1 MDISNSKTPIL
12 PRDSE
17 TFAFNDWQIYYNKSH
32 ILKSICPQ
40 DGKCTLEDAN
50 CCERCK
56 FDHSLQL
63 PHLPDMVFP
72 KNILTVTYKT
82 GIRLEFNALDAL
94 KCVESC
100 KKGPQVAC
108 AEEWQES
115 RPQNLLSEKVK
126 PFDWTFSSDYQGTV
140 GEGFVVEPTDIKL
153 DIFKLMKKE
162 AILFYHDL
170 TLFEDELHDH
180 GIASCSVKIRVMP
193 SGFFILLRF
202 FLRVD
207 DVLIRINDTRFHY
220 EIGNNFILKE
230 FTSKEARVEKL
241 QHVPPSLF
249 VTPSEI
255 EKHLPV
261 SIKTTHK
268 IIFPN

>member
-1 MDISNSKTPIL
+1 
-12 PRDSE
+12 
-17 TFAFNDWQIYYNKSH
+17 
-32 ILKSICPQ
+32 
-40 DGKCTLEDAN
+40 
-50 CCERCK
+50 
-56 FDHSLQL
+56 
-63 PHLPDMVFP
+63 MVFP
-72 KNILTVTYKT
+72 KNILTVTYKN
-82 GIRLEFNALDAL
+82 GYRLEFNPLDAL

-126 PFDWTFSSDYQGTV
+126 PFDWTFSSDYQGTI
-140 GEGFVVEPTDIKL
+140 GEGFVVEPTDVKL

-180 GIASCSVKIRVMP
+180 GIASCSVKIVSLIRVMIRWKENLIFSSFRFFLQRVMP

-220 EIGNNFILKE
+220 EIENNFILKE
-230 FTSKEARVEKL
+230 YTSKEATVQKL
-241 QHVPPSLF
+241 QHVRIDDCGAYVGTYIFHWTLF
-249 VTPSEI
+249 SGSASSVRYTE
-255 EKHLPV
+255 
-261 SIKTTHK
+261 
-268 IIFPN
+268 